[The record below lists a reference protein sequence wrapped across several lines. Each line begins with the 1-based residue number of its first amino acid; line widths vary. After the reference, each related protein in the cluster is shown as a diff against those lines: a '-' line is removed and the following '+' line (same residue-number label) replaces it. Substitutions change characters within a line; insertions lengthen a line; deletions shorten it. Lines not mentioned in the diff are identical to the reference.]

1 MARVSR
7 SSKKQPAFDPSELE
21 DLIYT
26 PAVGSGVGSHLVG
39 SGEGF
44 PALKDMATVAMLE
57 LPTVAESEIATVDNE
72 LVASVDRSDVSTV
85 DSLQMASVD
94 ISDMSTVASQ
104 PVAMVD
110 TFEVPTVANKDV
122 ATVDDMSRSGQG
134 RGTAFWIT
142 EEGSL
147 VPEGRVRQIRV
158 ARDVISW
165 AEESVYDT
173 LWTACTGDHSDGDLS
188 RVVQAGYDYLV
199 KHTELSKRTIQRIV
213 EKLIDKDVI
222 AIERP
227 ADIYQR
233 SSTVYRVFSYQTVL
247 DRHIEKGRLHVAK
260 LGPGFSYVRPL
271 SEIRLQ

>member
-1 MARVSR
+1 MARASR
-7 SSKKQPAFDPSELE
+7 SNKKQPAFDPSELG

-39 SGEGF
+39 RGEDF
-44 PALKDMATVAMLE
+44 PAPTDT
-57 LPTVAESEIATVDNE
+57 PTVVMFEETTVVTSDPTTVGTD
-72 LVASVDRSDVSTV
+72 LVASVDKSEV
-85 DSLQMASVD
+85 
-94 ISDMSTVASQ
+94 STVASEW
-104 PVAMVD
+104 VASVD
-110 TFEVPTVANKDV
+110 NLEVATVANNDV
-122 ATVDDMSRSGQG
+122 ATVDETVGSGQG
-134 RGTAFWIT
+134 RAVTFWIT

-147 VPEGRVRQIRV
+147 VPEGRVRQIRL
-158 ARDVISW
+158 AQDVISP

-173 LWTACTGDHSDGDLS
+173 LWTACSADQADGGDVS
-188 RVVQAGYDYLV
+188 RVVQAGYDYLA

-213 EKLIDKDVI
+213 EKLIDKDFI

-247 DRHIEKGRLHVAK
+247 DRHMQKGRLHVAK

-271 SEIRLQ
+271 NEIRLQ